1 MKKMKLNYFSSLING
16 FTYRRV
22 TCSSGGWYSVKIRS
36 MYTCGHTNI
45 SWLVLPHS
53 RELEEE
59 LAQYPDGQ
67 VTYGLGLCL
76 RCRHERFKPSL
87 KAMEEG

>member
-1 MKKMKLNYFSSLING
+1 MKKMKLNSFPLLING
-16 FTYRRV
+16 STHRQV
-22 TCSSGGWYSVKIRS
+22 VCSSEGRYSVFIRN